1 MTVKIPFRT
10 ASANTLEKDRN
21 SVLRKYQ
28 AEFCH
33 NKIGPQ
39 QHSVF
44 EIDQAVLRPAAKKNN
59 HWSIAWSDLMMTMF
73 ILFLSLF
80 IYQAAHKEYLV
91 SEKKEIVAGET
102 TEVVE
107 VAKTGEAT
115 LPFPV
120 LKRGAPLLAAGTIP
134 KVESITLQDVD
145 LEETFSKEDL
155 TQKFDELAK
164 SIAPPSSASG
174 QPVPAKSETIG
185 GQNAAPNEEDADSSS
200 VNALYTKSRRTL
212 DTYNLGE
219 FAAINLAPNK
229 AVRIVLTGDLLF
241 EIGHAALS
249 ESAISSLEKIANVIR
264 TTPHQIHI
272 EGHTDDIPITYGRY
286 ASNWELSVARAH
298 AVASF
303 LIEDMQMDPSQ
314 FVISGYASYKPVVA
328 NSDANNRAKNR
339 RVEIVVT
346 QTPAQSTLAKLQ
358 TLDPNI
364 KAL

>member
-1 MTVKIPFRT
+1 MTVKLPFRT
-10 ASANTLEKDRN
+10 DSTRFLEKDRQHA
-21 SVLRKYQ
+21 LGTYQ
-28 AEFCH
+28 AEFCP
-33 NKIGPQ
+33 NEIGPQ
-39 QHSVF
+39 QHLVF
-44 EIDQAVLRPAAKKNN
+44 EIDQAVLRPATKKNN

-91 SEKKEIVAGET
+91 SEKNEIIAGET

-107 VAKTGEAT
+107 TAKPGEAT

-134 KVESITLQDVD
+134 KVESITLQDID
-145 LEETFSKEDL
+145 LETTFSKEDL

-164 SIAPPSSASG
+164 SIAPPSSASEQLVSG
-174 QPVPAKSETIG
+174 KSAIVG
-185 GQNAAPNEEDADSSS
+185 GQNAPPSEEEVDSSS
-200 VNALYTKSRRTL
+200 VNALYAKSQRTL
-212 DTYNLGE
+212 DTYDLAE

-241 EIGHAALS
+241 ETGHAALS
-249 ESAISSLEKIANVIR
+249 ENAISSLEKIANVIR

-272 EGHTDDIPITYGRY
+272 EGHTDDIPIAYGRY

-314 FVISGYASYKPVVA
+314 FVISGYASYKPAVA
-328 NSDANNRAKNR
+328 NSDASNRAKNR

-346 QTPAQSTLAKLQ
+346 QTPAQSTLAQ
-358 TLDPNI
+358 TQTPDTNI
-364 KAL
+364 KTL